1 MFLFMNKECHFS
13 CPLEPLLSTQA
24 TLLFQAV
31 AWQLLGAS
39 PPGTGKV
46 TSQPA
51 SERGADSLDEGS
63 VGWWQ
68 STGLGI
74 MWTSSQSL
82 LLSNPVILSMNR
94 PWTDPEEG

>member
-1 MFLFMNKECHFS
+1 M
-13 CPLEPLLSTQA
+13 
-24 TLLFQAV
+24 

-63 VGWWQ
+63 VGWCGHSALEAIEGFWV
-68 STGLGI
+68 
-74 MWTSSQSL
+74 SSE
-82 LLSNPVILSMNR
+82 N
-94 PWTDPEEG
+94 GF